1 VAGIRFIDANVTL
14 GVENVVFQ
22 GRSLGSRQTLD
33 RLAECGI
40 AEALVAHNAASEGD
54 PVSGNELL
62 SRTLGESDI
71 VASGVTLH
79 RAWVLVPLAAGEMG
93 SAEELR
99 VRLQAGRVRA
109 ALLYPEM
116 HSYSGAEWSCGAVY
130 DLCEA
135 MRIPLFTRLG
145 LDFGYDALHTL
156 LSNHPDLRLVLR
168 NCDYRM
174 PRNIYRLFDLFENL
188 AVESGRYSAF
198 GGIED
203 VVRRWG
209 PGRLVFGSGSPGFS
223 AGAAVSMVT
232 LADIGDEARKRIAG
246 GNLLSLM
253 EGIRY
258 HA

>member
-1 VAGIRFIDANVTL
+1 MAGIRYIDANVTL

-22 GRSLGSRQTLD
+22 GRALGSRNTLD

-40 AEALVAHNAASEGD
+40 AEALVAHNAAVEGD
-54 PVSGNELL
+54 PVSGNGLL
-62 SRTLGESDI
+62 SRTLGERDI
-71 VASGVTLH
+71 VAAGLTLH
-79 RAWVLVPLAAGEMG
+79 AAWALVPFATGEMG
-93 SAEELR
+93 SVEELR
-99 VRLQAGRVRA
+99 ARLEASSVRA
-109 ALLYPEM
+109 VLLYPEM
-116 HSYSGAEWSCGAVY
+116 HSYSGAEWCSGEVY
-130 DLCEA
+130 ELCEA
-135 MRIPLFTRLG
+135 MRMPVFTRLS

-156 LSNHPDLRLVLR
+156 LTNHPGLRLVLR

-223 AGAAVSMVT
+223 AGAAVGMVA
-232 LADIGDEARKRIAG
+232 LADVGEEARKRIAG